1 MSEENKNTE
10 PVAIGQATGQE
21 EKTFTQEEVNRIVQE
36 RLARSKGNQGPKSE
50 ENNKAADEMESKEA
64 ELKAREM
71 NLLAREQLLD
81 AGLAAD
87 CLTLLKGVVDEN
99 DLKDRIEIL
108 KKHLSKKDEEPK
120 PSGFIQIGAPG
131 QDAEKRSDPIR
142 QAMGL

>member
-10 PVAIGQATGQE
+10 PVATGQATGQE
-21 EKTFTQEEVNRIVQE
+21 EKTFTQEEVNRIVKE
-36 RLARSKGNQGPKSE
+36 RLARSRGNQEPKGGE
-50 ENNKAADEMESKEA
+50 NKAADETESKEA

-81 AGLAAD
+81 AGIDAE
-87 CLTLLKGVVDEN
+87 CLPLLKGTVDEN

-108 KKHLSKKDEEPK
+108 KKYLSKKGEEPN
-120 PSGFIQIGAPG
+120 GFTQIGAPG
-131 QDAEKRSDPIR
+131 SCRNQGSDPIR

>member
-1 MSEENKNTE
+1 
-10 PVAIGQATGQE
+10 
-21 EKTFTQEEVNRIVQE
+21 
-36 RLARSKGNQGPKSE
+36 
-50 ENNKAADEMESKEA
+50 MESKEA

-81 AGLAAD
+81 AGLDAD
-87 CLTLLKGVVDEN
+87 CLPLLKGAVDEN

-120 PSGFIQIGAPG
+120 PRGFIQIGAPG
-131 QDAEKRSDPIR
+131 QDAEKGSDPIR

>member
-21 EKTFTQEEVNRIVQE
+21 EKTFTQEEVNRIVKE
-36 RLARSKGNQGPKSE
+36 RLARSKGNQEPKGGE
-50 ENNKAADEMESKEA
+50 NKAADEMESKEV

-81 AGLAAD
+81 AGIDAE
-87 CLTLLKGVVDEN
+87 CLPLLKGAVDEN

-108 KKHLSKKDEEPK
+108 KKYLSKKGEK
-120 PSGFIQIGAPG
+120 PNGFTQIGAPG
-131 QDAEKRSDPIR
+131 SCRNQGSDPIR

>member
-10 PVAIGQATGQE
+10 PVATGQATGQE

-36 RLARSKGNQGPKSE
+36 RLARSKGNNQEPKGE
-50 ENNKAADEMESKEA
+50 ENKAVDEMESKEA

-81 AGLAAD
+81 AGLDAD
-87 CLTLLKGVVDEN
+87 CLPLLKGAVDEK

-131 QDAEKRSDPIR
+131 QDAEKGSDPIR

>member
-1 MSEENKNTE
+1 MLEENKNTE
-10 PVAIGQATGQE
+10 PVATGQE

-36 RLARSKGNQGPKSE
+36 RLARSKGNQEPKGE
-50 ENNKAADEMESKEA
+50 ENKAADEMESKEA

-81 AGLAAD
+81 AGLDAD
-87 CLTLLKGVVDEN
+87 CLPLLKGAVDEK

-108 KKHLSKKDEEPK
+108 KKHLNKKDEEPK

-131 QDAEKRSDPIR
+131 QDAEKGSDPIR